1 MQNTE
6 ILRVLYKHPNV
17 SGGDTSIATLP
28 YVQTSSKDDEYTY
41 M

>member
-6 ILRVLYKHPNV
+6 ILRVVYICPSV
-17 SGGDTSIATLP
+17 SDGGTTIASLP
-28 YVQTSSKDDEYTY
+28 CIQSSLKDYEY

>member
-6 ILRVLYKHPNV
+6 ILRVVYICPSV
-17 SGGDTSIATLP
+17 SDGGTTIASLSR
-28 YVQTSSKDDEYTY
+28 VQSSLKGYDY